1 VTAGQVLS
9 RSFGLEHSGGR
20 PDGRVAHSAG
30 LYDSVPA
37 PGAAITGTLAS
48 EFSPGDWALRVLCFK
63 MRGTVLQN
71 APVALIRRGTVA
83 RGNLRFALRRALLA
97 EMIRT

>member
-20 PDGRVAHSAG
+20 PDGRAAHSAG
-30 LYDSVPA
+30 FTILPA
-37 PGAAITGTLAS
+37 PGAASTGTLAS